1 MNNKKNGFLLATAA
15 TGAALVPGAGPG
27 AMAAD
32 MPVKAAV
39 APVVVPASWAGF
51 YIGAHAGVAW
61 QRTHNSSQYFIFDG
75 IDETK
80 KTGFIGGGQIGV
92 NFQSGNIVYGLEGD
106 ISGLSGKGTDTG
118 APFGYSASNQ
128 IRWLAT
134 IRPRLGVAAGNTL
147 IYGTGGVAFGGVR
160 NRAVYY
166 PNGGSLGSTSESKT
180 RVGWT
185 AGGGIEHMWSRNWT
199 IALEGLYVDLGKK
212 VAVNPGDSDKTTRFS
227 NKAVIGR
234 VKVNYKW

>member
-1 MNNKKNGFLLATAA
+1 MNGKKQGFLLATAA

-32 MPVKAAV
+32 MPVKAV

-61 QRTHNSSQYFIFDG
+61 QKAHNSSPYFIGDG
-75 IDETK
+75 VDDTK
-80 KTGFIGGGQIGV
+80 KTGFIGGGQIGI
-92 NFQSGNIVYGLEGD
+92 NFQSGNVVYGLEGD
-106 ISGLSGKGTDTG
+106 ISGLSGKGTATG
-118 APFGYSASNQ
+118 VTNGYTASNQ
-128 IRWLAT
+128 IRWLST
-134 IRPRLGVAAGNTL
+134 IRGRLGVAAGNTL

-160 NRAVYY
+160 NSTVYF
-166 PNGGSLGSTSESKT
+166 PPVAAANTSESKT
-180 RVGWT
+180 RVGWA

-212 VAVNPGDSDKTTRFS
+212 TIVNPITTAKTTTFS

>member
-1 MNNKKNGFLLATAA
+1 MKNKKQGFLLATAA
-15 TGAALVPGAGPG
+15 TGAAFAPAAVGPG

-32 MPVKAAV
+32 MPVKARP
-39 APVVVPASWAGF
+39 PVVVPASWAGF

-61 QRTHNSSQYFIFDG
+61 QRAHNSSVYFMGDG
-75 IDETK
+75 VDRTT
-80 KTGFIGGGQIGV
+80 KTGFIGGGQIGI

-106 ISGLSGKGTDTG
+106 ISGLSGKGTATG
-118 APFGYSASNQ
+118 APDGYTASNQ

-147 IYGTGGVAFGGVR
+147 IYGTGGVAIGGVR
-160 NRAVYY
+160 NNAVYF
-166 PNGGSLGSTSESKT
+166 PGGGIGGTTSESKT

-212 VAVNPGDSDKTTRFS
+212 VIVNPVDSDKTTRFS